1 MPRAIPLTGTAT
13 WWPSTLYQTTTLEL
27 RRAGERLLFDPG
39 ISPWEIEELVSAS
52 TMPITQVLVTHA
64 DWDHVMALGIL
75 SDAHVTASSAA
86 AERIRSGTARTEV
99 EREAGQMLVPYRS
112 LERLHV
118 DQTVDP
124 PADVRLGAWRAVCTP
139 APGHTD
145 DGLITWLPEEHLL
158 VVGDYLSALEIPS
171 CYHSVQEYRT
181 TLQALISLIERER
194 PQFIVVG
201 HGRPHTS
208 EAALKIADEDLAY
221 IEAVLAHAEAGCP
234 EDRAEKIAV
243 PARSAGAGDHA
254 VHAANVARACEAT
267 AAVATPG

>member
-75 SDAHVTASSAA
+75 SDANVTASSAA
-86 AERIRSGTARTEV
+86 AERVRSGVARTEV

-171 CYHSVQEYRT
+171 CYHSVQEYRG
-181 TLQALISLIERER
+181 TLQTLISLIERER

-208 EAALKIADEDLAY
+208 EEALRLADEDLDY
-221 IEAVLAHAEAGCP
+221 IEAVLAYAEAGCP
-234 EDRAEKIAV
+234 PDRAEKIAV
-243 PARSAGAGDHA
+243 PARVAGAGDDA
-254 VHAANVARACEAT
+254 VHAANVARACAAT
-267 AAVATPG
+267 AAVATSG